1 MRHSNISIFVPHLG
15 CPNACSFC
23 NQHTISGEKTAPDA
37 SEVRRLLS
45 ESYDR
50 IKDKQNTQIAFFGGS
65 FTAIDEDYMLS
76 LLKTAFE
83 FVGKNGFSG
92 IRISTRP
99 DFIDSQILDT
109 LKRYGVTSI
118 EIGAQSMCD
127 EVLCANNRGHTEKD
141 VENASRLIREY
152 GFELGLQMMTG
163 LYKSDSEKDMLTAQ
177 KIILLKPDTVRI
189 YPVCVLKNTYLARL
203 YNEGKYALS
212 PFDDM
217 VSLCADLLLM
227 FESAGIKV
235 IKCGLHASDGVE
247 GELVAGYY
255 HPAFRELCEGR
266 IYRNA
271 MDKII
276 LGSMDKSFVFS
287 VNDRC
292 ISKAR
297 GQKNENIRYFE
308 KKGISISL
316 IPDKTVKKYIVVRI

>member
-23 NQHTISGEKTAPDA
+23 NQHTISGEKTAPGTE
-37 SEVRRLLS
+37 EVRRLLG
-45 ESYDR
+45 EAYNR
-50 IKDKQNTQIAFFGGS
+50 IKDKKNTEIAFFGGS
-65 FTAIDEDYMLS
+65 FTAIDKDYMLS

-99 DFIDSQILDT
+99 DCIDSKILDT
-109 LKRYGVTSI
+109 LKCYGVTSI

-127 EVLCANNRGHTEKD
+127 DVLSANNRGHTAKD
-141 VENASRLIREY
+141 VENASWLIREY

-163 LYKSDSEKDMLTAQ
+163 LYKSDAGKDMLTAQ

-189 YPVCVLKNTYLARL
+189 YPVCVLKNTHLARL
-203 YNEGKYALS
+203 YNEGEYELS

-217 VSLCADLLLM
+217 VNLCADLLLA
-227 FESAGIKV
+227 FESAGIRV
-235 IKCGLHASDGVE
+235 IKCGLHASNGVE
-247 GELVAGYY
+247 DELVAGYY
-255 HPAFRELCEGR
+255 HPAFRDLCEGR

-271 MDKII
+271 MDKDI
-276 LGSMDKSFVFS
+276 LGSQDKRFVFA

-292 ISKAR
+292 MSKAR
-297 GQKNENIRYFE
+297 GQKNENIKYFE
-308 KKGISISL
+308 KRGISVSL
-316 IPDKTVKKYIVVRI
+316 VSDKTINKYIAVRI